1 MFRGSHTARVDDKGR
16 LKLPAQFKSLVEEH
30 YGTALYVTSYEDR
43 SVRIY
48 PLPVWKAVEERIL
61 KMPSTHPLRGKFL
74 DRVSYLGQST
84 EFDSQGRLSI
94 TPRLRDLAN
103 LTGEVAVVGKVD
115 YLELWNN
122 DRIQAKVKAEP
133 ITDVD
138 LEGLA
143 EFGI

>member
-1 MFRGSHTARVDDKGR
+1 MFRGCHTARIDDKGR

-30 YGTALYVTSYEDR
+30 YGTALYVTSFEDR
-43 SVRIY
+43 AVRIY
-48 PLPVWKAVEERIL
+48 PMPVWKAVEERVL
-61 KMPSTHPLRGKFL
+61 KMPSTHPLRSKFL
-74 DRVSYLGQST
+74 DRVGYLGQST

-94 TPRLRDLAN
+94 TPRLRDLAT
-103 LTGEVAVVGKVD
+103 LSGDVAVIGKID

-133 ITDVD
+133 VTDVD
-138 LEGLA
+138 LEGLS